1 MEDYRD
7 SFLYSLAL
15 AAGVEVQ
22 SMRLKDKAADAAFAL
37 YERWARWC
45 LPETAQDVQRGT
57 QRPGEQGE
65 PRVVLGEASSGGVW
79 TGAEKETKTRTAHEE
94 EDTEEEQEEEVMSWD
109 TPEASLPPDLL
120 TLPCGSGL

>member
-1 MEDYRD
+1 LRALTAVALVSTEVEDYRD

-22 SMRLKDKAADAAFAL
+22 SPRLKDKAADAAFAL

-45 LPETAQDVQRGT
+45 LPEAAQDVQRGT

-79 TGAEKETKTRTAHEE
+79 TGAEKETKARTAHEE
-94 EDTEEEQEEEVMSWD
+94 ETQRKNEKRNSCPG
-109 TPEASLPPDLL
+109 THLK
-120 TLPCGSGL
+120 